1 MTLGEKLKKARL
13 EAGLTQDEL
22 AARLMI
28 SRQAVSKWES
38 DRGMPDINNIKAISD
53 LLDISIDYLL
63 DDGSSLDLNMTRER
77 IDLSAY
83 SYDQAEANWREKLK
97 NKILGKKGIKN
108 RIVCEKFPGARV
120 LMLMPESKASTKG
133 EKLVDTAV
141 FLLTD
146 APLGTIDLAK
156 TANLI
161 GTEYYLVE
169 RGEEQ
174 YLVTVSDEF
183 MESRRLADRVSG
195 KKFTVGDILFRI
207 VQRDISKD

>member
-63 DDGSSLDLNMTRER
+63 DDGSSLDLNVTRER

-83 SYDQAEANWREKLK
+83 SYDQAEANWRDKLK
-97 NKILGKKGIKN
+97 NKN
-108 RIVCEKFPGARV
+108 RRIRE
-120 LMLMPESKASTKG
+120 G
-133 EKLVDTAV
+133 E
-141 FLLTD
+141 F
-146 APLGTIDLAK
+146 GCFTI
-156 TANLI
+156 
-161 GTEYYLVE
+161 
-169 RGEEQ
+169 
-174 YLVTVSDEF
+174 
-183 MESRRLADRVSG
+183 
-195 KKFTVGDILFRI
+195 
-207 VQRDISKD
+207 

>member
-63 DDGSSLDLNMTRER
+63 DDGSSLDLNVTRER

-83 SYDQAEANWREKLK
+83 SYDQAEASWREKLK

-120 LMLMPESKASTKG
+120 FMLMPESKASTKG

-161 GTEYYLVE
+161 GTVLYYRMFNL
-169 RGEEQ
+169 
-174 YLVTVSDEF
+174 LD
-183 MESRRLADRVSG
+183 
-195 KKFTVGDILFRI
+195 
-207 VQRDISKD
+207 

>member
-1 MTLGEKLKKARL
+1 
-13 EAGLTQDEL
+13 
-22 AARLMI
+22 
-28 SRQAVSKWES
+28 
-38 DRGMPDINNIKAISD
+38 
-53 LLDISIDYLL
+53 
-63 DDGSSLDLNMTRER
+63 
-77 IDLSAY
+77 
-83 SYDQAEANWREKLK
+83 
-97 NKILGKKGIKN
+97 
-108 RIVCEKFPGARV
+108 
-120 LMLMPESKASTKG
+120 MLMPESKASTKD